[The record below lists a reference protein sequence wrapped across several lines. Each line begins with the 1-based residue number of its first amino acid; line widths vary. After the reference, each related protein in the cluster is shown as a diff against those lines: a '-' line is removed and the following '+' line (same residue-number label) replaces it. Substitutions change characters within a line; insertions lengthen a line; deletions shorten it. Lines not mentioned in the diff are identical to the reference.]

1 MAAKKTK
8 SRTTKSSKKPVSKAK
23 KTVSRSKT
31 TTKVKGKAKTSAK
44 PKALKIA
51 VGAKPFT
58 KSQFVST
65 IAEHTDLGRKDI
77 TNVMNVISEI
87 IAAHIKK
94 RGPAAFSWPGLFKM
108 KTVTKPAT
116 KAREGTNPFTGE
128 KMMFKAKPASRKVK
142 ILPLKQLKEMASS

>member
-1 MAAKKTK
+1 MAAKKAK
-8 SRTTKSSKKPVSKAK
+8 SQTTKAKKPVGKAK
-23 KTVSRSKT
+23 KAVTGSKS
-31 TTKVKGKAKTSAK
+31 KAVAK
-44 PKALKIA
+44 KPQALKIS
-51 VGAKPFT
+51 VGNKPFT
-58 KSQFVST
+58 KSEFVST
-65 IAEHTDLGRKDI
+65 IAEHTELNRKEI

-87 IAAHIKK
+87 IAAHVKK

-142 ILPLKQLKEMASS
+142 ILPLKQLKEMASN